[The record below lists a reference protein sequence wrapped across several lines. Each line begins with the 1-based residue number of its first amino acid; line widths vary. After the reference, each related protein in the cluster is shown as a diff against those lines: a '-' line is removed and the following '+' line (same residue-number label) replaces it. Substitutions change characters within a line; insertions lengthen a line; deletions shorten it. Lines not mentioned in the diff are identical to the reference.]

1 MITKNSTYED
11 VIRNFAENLDKYTN
25 STEANIFVCI
35 SYDIQYIKQMITMIS
50 QIFNKKYKEVDEDI
64 ANILDELENNR

>member
-11 VIRNFAENLDKYTN
+11 VVRNFAEKLDKYTK